1 MSEISFSNKE
11 KAALVEKLQ
20 HYFDSELG
28 VELGQFD
35 GEFLLEFI
43 AKEMGGVFYNSGLRD
58 ARAVFEARLESI
70 DEDLYAIEKEV

>member
-1 MSEISFSNKE
+1 MSDITFSSEE
-11 KAALVEKLQ
+11 KSALVDKLQ
-20 HYFDSELG
+20 RYFNNELG

-43 AKEMGGVFYNSGLRD
+43 AKEMGGVFYNCGLRD

>member
-1 MSEISFSNKE
+1 MSEISFSNEE
-11 KAALVEKLQ
+11 KVALVEKLQ

-35 GEFLLEFI
+35 GEFLLKFI